1 MTDNINEMSKE
12 EIRTYLKN
20 KRENIHDAERAV
32 LSKKLYDNFFSN
44 VAIKEGSVV
53 AGFCPIKG
61 EVDIIPVM
69 QELEKRGYT
78 CVMPRM
84 IDKDTPLE
92 FVEWHDGI
100 DMVEDNYKIPAPN
113 SDKTHIPDA
122 IIATFVAFDENM
134 DRIGFGA
141 GMYDKTIAAIQKQSH
156 PVFMIGVGY
165 EFQKVDNIPTEGTD
179 IGMDMVITDED
190 VYI

>member
-1 MTDNINEMSKE
+1 MSDNINEMSKE
-12 EIRTYLKN
+12 EIRDYLRT
-20 KRENIHDAERAV
+20 KRAEIHEAERAV
-32 LSKKLYDNFFSN
+32 LSKKLYDNFFNN
-44 VAIKEGSVV
+44 VVIKEGSVV

-69 QELEKRGYT
+69 QELERRGYI

-84 IDKDTPLE
+84 IDKNTPLE

-100 DMVEDNYKIPAPN
+100 EMVEDNYKIPTPK
-113 SDKTHIPDA
+113 SDVTHTPDV

-141 GMYDKTIAAIQKQSH
+141 GMYDKTIADIQTKEH
-156 PVFMIGVGY
+156 PVFMVGVGY

-179 IGMDMVITDED
+179 IGMDMVVTDED